1 MKKTSL
7 IIASMT
13 VVGLAVIF
21 LSCTKIS
28 EDSVDNSALKGRSSQ
43 SNSITGTNCDFT
55 AVLTE
60 AEIQNL
66 MHMREEEKVARDVYL
81 AFYDIYKMQIFSN
94 IAKSEQRHMDA
105 VLGLIE
111 GYGLTDPADGKDAG
125 KFTPDFQSLY
135 DALIADGTSLIK
147 ALEVSVKIE
156 EMDIADLTKC
166 ISETETANII
176 QVYNNLLAASQN
188 HLKAFK
194 SKL

>member
-1 MKKTSL
+1 MKKTRL

-28 EDSVDNSALKGRSSQ
+28 DDAVDDSALKGRSAQ

-60 AEIQNL
+60 TEIHNL

-81 AFYDIYKMQIFSN
+81 AFYDMYKIQIFSN

-111 GYGLTDPADGKDAG
+111 GYGLTDPAAGKDAG
-125 KFTPDFQSLY
+125 EFTPDFQSLY
-135 DALIADGTSLIK
+135 DALIAEGTSLIK
-147 ALEVSVKIE
+147 ALEVGVKIE

-188 HLKAFK
+188 HLNAFK

>member
-1 MKKTSL
+1 MKKISL

-13 VVGLAVIF
+13 LVGLGIIF

-28 EDSVDNSALKGRSSQ
+28 DDAVDDSSLKGRSSQ

-60 AEIQNL
+60 TEIKNL

-81 AFYDIYKMQIFSN
+81 AFYDMYKIQIFSN

-111 GYGLTDPADGKDAG
+111 GYGLTDPADGKDVG
-125 KFTPDFQSLY
+125 EFTPDFQSLY
-135 DALIADGTSLIK
+135 DALIAEGTSLIK
-147 ALEVSVKIE
+147 ALEVGVKIE

-166 ISETETANII
+166 LSETETANII

-188 HLKAFK
+188 HLKAFQ

>member
-7 IIASMT
+7 IITSMT
-13 VVGLAVIF
+13 LVGLAVIF

-28 EDSVDNSALKGRSSQ
+28 EDTVDDSALKGRSSQ
-43 SNSITGTNCDFT
+43 SNSIMGTNCDFT

-60 AEIQNL
+60 TEIQNL

-81 AFYDIYKMQIFSN
+81 AFYDMYKMQIFSN

-111 GYGLTDPADGKDAG
+111 GYGLTDPADGKEAG
-125 KFTPDFQSLY
+125 EFTPDFQSLH
-135 DALIADGTSLIK
+135 DALIAEGTTLVK
-147 ALEVSVKIE
+147 ALEVGVKIE